1 MTVETA
7 QDRLFMLQDFG
18 VDAIFDSPDSSHKT
32 VRGVFDNDYESVNA
46 GGSMDFAIT
55 RPRFFCRSS
64 DVLDVEDGD
73 SLEIDSVTYKIV
85 VVMPDGTGM
94 TEMMLEKQ

>member
-7 QDRLFMLQDFG
+7 ADRALLLADFG
-18 VDAIFDSPDSSHKT
+18 VDAIFDPASSSHKT

-46 GGSMDFAIT
+46 GGTMDFAIT
-55 RPRFFCRSS
+55 RPRFYCRSA
-64 DVLDVEDGD
+64 DVLDVTEGD
-73 SLEIDSVTYKIV
+73 DLEVGDVAYKIRV
-85 VVMPDGTGM
+85 IMPDGTGM